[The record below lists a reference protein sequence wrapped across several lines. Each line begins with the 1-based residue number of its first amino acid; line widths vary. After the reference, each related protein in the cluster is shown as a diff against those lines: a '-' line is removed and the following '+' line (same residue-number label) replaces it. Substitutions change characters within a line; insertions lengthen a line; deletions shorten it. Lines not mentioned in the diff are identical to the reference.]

1 MIEKSESQRKREA
14 DREKKKVSRKPAPL
28 MVAVAGG
35 EIRVYSRTPLA
46 FRRRRRAS
54 TIDSP
59 RLLRASPHG
68 ADYESIRR
76 SYDDEGVPRD
86 LHDASVIADASEESG
101 YTSSPSSALSSE
113 PEAVSRDEQESQTWR
128 ARQKR
133 ERVVMSPLY
142 AIDRELEKLEAT
154 GHYKNGKIRFIRK
167 LLAQLGGDAMQS
179 AVDG

>member
-14 DREKKKVSRKPAPL
+14 DREKKKGARKPAPL
-28 MVAVAGG
+28 TVTESNG
-35 EIRVYSRTPLA
+35 EVLVFGSAPPLR
-46 FRRRRRAS
+46 FRRRRQGRA
-54 TIDSP
+54 IDAP

-86 LHDASVIADASEESG
+86 LHDAGADAVAAEESA

-113 PEAVSRDEQESQTWR
+113 PEAVSRDEQERQSW
-128 ARQKR
+128 ASRQKR

-142 AIDRELEKLEAT
+142 AIDKELEKLESA
-154 GHYKNGKIRFIRK
+154 GHYKPGKVRFIRK
-167 LLAQLGGDAMQS
+167 LLNQLGEDAMRS
-179 AVDG
+179 AVE